1 MPTKPNFPPAHQF
14 DMFHEISEKWR
25 LGRST
30 WGLPVPSTYAIVKRQ
45 RPGTDRAT
53 SCMPSLLLVT
63 AAFAPSQWIGARRP
77 ERMALHLPR
86 LGWQVTVL
94 TLHPA
99 YVPPL
104 DSNLRYVGDAELV
117 HTHAAMPRLAARK
130 LRDLSHRWLPKRAQS
145 TVVTQGLGAGDRPP
159 PQPTLARWGG
169 HLDHVVRQVEFPDE
183 HIGWAPF
190 AYAAVRGRRFDVVLA
205 TIPPFSA
212 AVVAQRLAHH
222 CQAKS
227 VIDYR
232 DSWTE
237 VVALAG
243 DDAATHR
250 HRQAE
255 DKLLGQAD
263 LVVGVTPTLVDR
275 LQPRTHAP
283 VAFIPNAID
292 DPLPAAPLPDH
303 PRIAY
308 VGSLAY
314 GRDLQ
319 PIFRAMAS
327 LRQDHGTTV
336 RCSYAGPHAAL
347 AMAQATEASVA
358 DLLDVQGQI
367 TLQAALQLVDGAN
380 AGVVISSPGYEY
392 AWPGKIFEILG
403 RGRPLL
409 AMGPADSEVV
419 RMPRQFGLGWGHT
432 PTDHQGLLA
441 TLRAIAAG
449 QSPDLAAIAQF
460 SAAATMRDLAA
471 ALQQVLAAP
480 PRHLHS

>member
-1 MPTKPNFPPAHQF
+1 ML
-14 DMFHEISEKWR
+14 I
-25 LGRST
+25 
-30 WGLPVPSTYAIVKRQ
+30 TYAMVKRQ
-45 RPGTDRAT
+45 RPRAGRAT

-63 AAFAPSQWIGARRP
+63 AAFAPSQWVGARRP

-94 TLHPA
+94 TLRPA
-99 YVPPL
+99 YVLPL
-104 DSNLRYVGDAELV
+104 DPNLRYSGAAELV
-117 HTHAAMPRLAARK
+117 HTHAVMPRLAARK
-130 LRDLSHRWLPKRAQS
+130 LRDLSQIWPPKRPQPTA
-145 TVVTQGLGAGDRPP
+145 VAQGLAAGDRSL
-159 PQPTLARWGG
+159 PQPRLARWVGQ
-169 HLDHVVRQVEFPDE
+169 LDHAVQQVEFPDE

-190 AYAAVRGRRFDVVLA
+190 AYAAMRGRRFDVVLA
-205 TIPPFSA
+205 TIPPFST
-212 AVVAQRLAHH
+212 AVVAQRLARH
-222 CQAKS
+222 CHAKL

-243 DDAATHR
+243 DDAATQRHR
-250 HRQAE
+250 HAE

-283 VAFIPNAID
+283 VTFIPNAID

-308 VGSLAY
+308 IGSLAY

-319 PIFRAMAS
+319 PIFRAMAT

-347 AMAQATEASVA
+347 AIAQATEASVA
-358 DLLDVQGQI
+358 DLVDVQGQI
-367 TLQAALQLVDGAN
+367 TLQSALQLVDGAH
-380 AGVVISSPGYEY
+380 AAVVISSPGYEY

-409 AMGPADSEVV
+409 AIGSADSEVM

-432 PTDHQGLLA
+432 PADHQGLVA

-471 ALQQVLAAP
+471 ALQQILAAP